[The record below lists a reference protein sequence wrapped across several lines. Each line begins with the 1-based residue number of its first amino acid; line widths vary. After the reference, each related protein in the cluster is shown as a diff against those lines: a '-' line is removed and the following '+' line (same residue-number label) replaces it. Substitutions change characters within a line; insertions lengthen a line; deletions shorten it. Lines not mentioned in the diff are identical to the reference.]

1 MSSWIIHE
9 QHATQT
15 PAFRSRSRSEIR
27 FEAIICTKGVTPI
40 QVPFVDLKAQYA
52 GIKPEIDTAIQR
64 VVDGAGFILGEEVSH
79 FEQALAATAGAKDAV
94 GVSSGTGALLLALLA
109 VGVAPGDEVIT
120 TAHTFIATAEAV
132 SRIGARPVFVD
143 IDPRTYNIDPDKVE
157 SAITDRTKVILPVH
171 LYGQP
176 ADLKPLQD
184 IATRHGLV
192 LIEDAAQAIAAE
204 YDGKRC
210 GGIGDLACFSFYP
223 SKNLGAYGDAGAVT
237 GNDET
242 LLAKVRKLRDHGRIS
257 KYEHDELGFGQR
269 IDALQAAILGAK
281 LPHLEAWTEARRAH
295 ARLYNELLSDTGVET
310 PFESENVRHVYH
322 LYVVRT
328 SRRDH
333 LLAQLKAKGID
344 AGIHYP
350 IPVHRQPVYRK
361 LGYGDVSLPITE
373 KAAAEILSLPM
384 YPELRREQI
393 EYVAQ
398 AVREAA
404 R

>member
-1 MSSWIIHE
+1 VSN
-9 QHATQT
+9 
-15 PAFRSRSRSEIR
+15 
-27 FEAIICTKGVTPI
+27 FE
-40 QVPFVDLKAQYA
+40 
-52 GIKPEIDTAIQR
+52 R
-64 VVDGAGFILGEEVSH
+64 
-79 FEQALAATAGAKDAV
+79 ALAATVGAKDAV

-109 VGVAPGDEVIT
+109 VGVKPGDEVIT

-143 IDPRTYNIDPDKVE
+143 IDPRTYNIDPNQVEKV
-157 SAITDRTKVILPVH
+157 ITERTKVILPVH

-176 ADLKPLQD
+176 AELKPLRD
-184 IATRHGLV
+184 IATRHGLW

-242 LLAKVRKLRDHGRIS
+242 LLAKVRKLRDHGRTS

-269 IDALQAAILGAK
+269 IDAIQAAILGAK
-281 LPHLEAWTEARRAH
+281 LPHLEAWTEARRSH
-295 ARLYNELLSDTGVET
+295 ARLYNELLSDAVAT

-322 LYVVRT
+322 LYVIRT
-328 SRRDH
+328 ARRDAM
-333 LLAQLKAKGID
+333 LQRLKDKGID

-350 IPVHRQPVYRK
+350 IPVHRQPVYLK

-373 KAAAEILSLPM
+373 QAAGEILSLPM
-384 YPELRREQI
+384 YPELQPDQI

-398 AVREAA
+398 AVKETAPWRTRLAPSHSQSN
-404 R
+404 

>member
-1 MSSWIIHE
+1 VSN
-9 QHATQT
+9 
-15 PAFRSRSRSEIR
+15 
-27 FEAIICTKGVTPI
+27 FE
-40 QVPFVDLKAQYA
+40 
-52 GIKPEIDTAIQR
+52 R
-64 VVDGAGFILGEEVSH
+64 
-79 FEQALAATAGAKDAV
+79 ALAATVGAKDAV

-109 VGVAPGDEVIT
+109 VGVKPGDEVIT

-143 IDPRTYNIDPDKVE
+143 IDPRTYNIDPNQVEKV
-157 SAITDRTKVILPVH
+157 ITEQTRVILPVH

-176 ADLKPLQD
+176 AELKPLRD
-184 IATRHGLV
+184 IATRHGLW

-242 LLAKVRKLRDHGRIS
+242 LLAKVRKLRDHGRTS

-269 IDALQAAILGAK
+269 IDAIQAAILGAK
-281 LPHLEAWTEARRAH
+281 LPHLEAWTEARRSH
-295 ARLYNELLSDTGVET
+295 ARLYNELLSDAGVAT

-322 LYVVRT
+322 LYVIRT
-328 SRRDH
+328 ARRDAM
-333 LLAQLKAKGID
+333 LQRLKDKGID

-350 IPVHRQPVYRK
+350 IPVHRQPVYLK

-373 KAAAEILSLPM
+373 KTAAEILSLPM

-404 R
+404 H

>member
-1 MSSWIIHE
+1 VPIGELVDCPFQSPA
-9 QHATQT
+9 ATK
-15 PAFRSRSRSEIR
+15 IR
-27 FEAIICTKGVTPI
+27 FKINILTKGVSII
-40 QVPFVDLKAQYA
+40 QIPFVDLKAQYA
-52 GIKPEIDTAIQR
+52 AIKPEIDAAIQR

-79 FEQALAATAGAKDAV
+79 FEQGLAATAGAKDAV
-94 GVSSGTGALLLALLA
+94 GVSS
-109 VGVAPGDEVIT
+109 
-120 TAHTFIATAEAV
+120 
-132 SRIGARPVFVD
+132 
-143 IDPRTYNIDPDKVE
+143 RTYNIDPNQVE
-157 SAITDRTKVILPVH
+157 SAITERTKVILPVH

-176 ADLKPLQD
+176 AELKPLRD
-184 IATRHGLV
+184 IAGRHGLW

-204 YDGKRC
+204 YEGKRC

-242 LLAKVRKLRDHGRIS
+242 LLAKVRKLRDHGRTS

-281 LPHLEAWTEARRAH
+281 LPHLEAWTEARRSH
-295 ARLYNELLSDTGVET
+295 ARLYNELLSDAGVET

-333 LLAQLKAKGID
+333 LLQQLKAKGID

-350 IPVHRQPVYRK
+350 IPVHRQPVYLK

-373 KAAAEILSLPM
+373 QAAGEILSLPM
-384 YPELRREQI
+384 YPELQPDQI
-393 EYVAQ
+393 KYVAQ
-398 AVREAA
+398 AVKETAPGPK
-404 R
+404 

>member
-1 MSSWIIHE
+1 MPIGELVDCPFQSPA
-9 QHATQT
+9 ATK
-15 PAFRSRSRSEIR
+15 IR
-27 FEAIICTKGVTPI
+27 FRVNIRTKGVSVI

-52 GIKPEIDTAIQR
+52 GIKPEIDAAIQR

-79 FEQALAATAGAKDAV
+79 FEQGLAATAGAKDAV

-109 VGVAPGDEVIT
+109 VGVKPGDEVIT

-143 IDPRTYNIDPDKVE
+143 IDPRTYNIDPNQVE
-157 SAITDRTKVILPVH
+157 SAITERTKVILPVH

-176 ADLKPLQD
+176 AELKPLRD
-184 IATRHGLV
+184 IAGRHGLW

-204 YDGKRC
+204 YDGQRC
-210 GGIGDLACFSFYP
+210 GSIGDLACFSFYP

-242 LLAKVRKLRDHGRIS
+242 LLARVRKLRDHGRTS

-281 LPHLEAWTEARRAH
+281 LPHLEAWTEARRSH
-295 ARLYNELLSDTGVET
+295 ARLYNELLSDAGVET

-333 LLAQLKAKGID
+333 LLQQLKAKGID

-373 KAAAEILSLPM
+373 KTAAEILSLPM
-384 YPELRREQI
+384 YPELQPDQI
-393 EYVAQ
+393 KYVAQ
-398 AVREAA
+398 AVKETASGPK
-404 R
+404 